1 MFVAR
6 DEHPTNPTD
15 NNYYAIKVETHW
27 TMKNRLDRLAYPT
40 MTVIEDEGTY
50 RYIPYEAFLLLLA
63 SPSDRFPTLDSVY
76 VDDKLHATVMSV
88 CLDHNLLM
96 LEPREIKKDR
106 IVAFTGRFVSC
117 GKMSILNELEACKI
131 ASQLLEGYAYL
142 RDMNL
147 SHGDM
152 SRNNY
157 IIDENLNVS
166 TPGHTNL
173 PPLSI
178 VMTRLTQSRSN

>member
-6 DEHPTNPTD
+6 DEHPTNPA
-15 NNYYAIKVETHW
+15 NNKYYAIKVETHW
-27 TMKNRLDRLAYPT
+27 TMKNRLDRVAHPT

-88 CLDHNLLM
+88 CLDHDLLV
-96 LEPREIKKDR
+96 LDPREIKKDR
-106 IVAFTGRFVSC
+106 IVAFTGRFISC
-117 GKMSILNELEACKI
+117 DKIPILNELEACKI

-147 SHGDM
+147 SHGDL
-152 SRNNY
+152 SKNNY
-157 IIDENLNVS
+157 IIDGNLNVS
-166 TPGHTNL
+166 THPLRTS
-173 PPLSI
+173 LSI
-178 VMTRLTQSRSN
+178 VIAMLTQARLN

>member
-1 MFVAR
+1 
-6 DEHPTNPTD
+6 
-15 NNYYAIKVETHW
+15 
-27 TMKNRLDRLAYPT
+27 

-76 VDDKLHATVMSV
+76 VDDKVHATVMSV
-88 CLDHNLLM
+88 CLDHDFLM

-117 GKMSILNELEACKI
+117 DKLPILNELEACKI

-147 SHGDM
+147 SHGDL
-152 SRNNY
+152 SKNNY

-166 TPGHTNL
+166 TPTHL
-173 PPLSI
+173 PPFLLS
-178 VMTRLTQSRSN
+178 